1 MSLIS
6 LLNPTDQYEETSAC
20 EEGCVDCHLRGSC
33 EDDDVPSLEHLREVK
48 LSGFSGQEH
57 YCLDMVH
64 LLLMSASALERMILT
79 SKTSLDFEWLPELML
94 VESMESILPRS
105 RGKWTARRA
114 ANAAVTTEYEWTP
127 DR

>member
-1 MSLIS
+1 VHAI
-6 LLNPTDQYEETSAC
+6 
-20 EEGCVDCHLRGSC
+20 EEGCVDCDLRRSWEG
-33 EDDDVPSLEHLREVK
+33 DDVPSLEHLREVK

-57 YCLDMVH
+57 HCLEMAQ
-64 LLLMSASALERMILT
+64 LLLMGASALERMVLT
-79 SKTSLDFEWLPELML
+79 SKTSLDLDFEWLPELML

-127 DR
+127 DGEIRQIID